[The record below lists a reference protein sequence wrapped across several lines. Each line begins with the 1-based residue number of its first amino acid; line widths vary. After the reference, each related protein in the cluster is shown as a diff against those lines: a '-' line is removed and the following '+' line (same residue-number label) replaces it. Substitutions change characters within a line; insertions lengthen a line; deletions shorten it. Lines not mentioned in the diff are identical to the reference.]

1 MVRANQRMESEM
13 AGTNGVY
20 KKAASRKK
28 TAPVRRIVVSPDAQK
43 AYEKVVEEREAKH
56 REYGR
61 HLSADNKPR

>member
-1 MVRANQRMESEM
+1 
-13 AGTNGVY
+13 
-20 KKAASRKK
+20 
-28 TAPVRRIVVSPDAQK
+28 VRRIVVSPDAQK